1 MFGFTSVSSSNSK
14 EDADLVDLEEGRLY
28 PGIGAGE
35 NQLRWGFIRKVYGI
49 LATQIVLTTV
59 VSAVTILYHPLNEV
73 LLLWPLYIYQQKHP
87 LNLVF
92 LGLFTA
98 CLSVTVGVTCAN
110 TDGQIVLEALVLTSA
125 VVSSLTVYT
134 FWASRKGKD
143 FSFLGPI
150 LFSSLVI
157 LVVVGFMQMFF
168 PFGPAINAIYGGI
181 GAIIFSGYIVYDTEN
196 LIKRFTYDEYI
207 WASVHLYLDILN
219 LFLTIL
225 RMLNQ
230 RDDRGSDI
238 VHCST
243 DGLERLLS
251 DGGADI
257 ERSRQVLDGSACG
270 FTD

>member
-1 MFGFTSVSSSNSK
+1 MYGFTGVSSSNSK
-14 EDADLVDLEEGRLY
+14 EDDHLVDLEEGRLY

-49 LATQIVLTTV
+49 LATQVVLTTV
-59 VSAVTILYHPLNEV
+59 VSAVTVLYSPVNEV
-73 LLLWPLYIYQQKHP
+73 LRGNPGVLLFFLFLPFVLLWPLYIYQQRHP

-98 CLSVTVGVTCAN
+98 CLSLTVGVTCAN

-125 VVSSLTVYT
+125 VVFSLTAYT

-143 FSFLGPI
+143 FSFLGPM

-207 WASVHLYLDILN
+207 WASVNLYLDILN

-230 RDDRGSDI
+230 RDG
-238 VHCST
+238 
-243 DGLERLLS
+243 
-251 DGGADI
+251 
-257 ERSRQVLDGSACG
+257 
-270 FTD
+270 